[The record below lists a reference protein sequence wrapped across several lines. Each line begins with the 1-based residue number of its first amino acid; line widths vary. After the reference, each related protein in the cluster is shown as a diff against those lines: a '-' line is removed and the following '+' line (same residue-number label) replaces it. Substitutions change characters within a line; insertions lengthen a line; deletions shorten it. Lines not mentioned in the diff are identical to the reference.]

1 MDYSKWRQVAV
12 FMTGEYL
19 HQSFITHF
27 MTEEKKLRPDYIFET
42 SWEICNKIGGIY
54 TVISTKAP
62 GIQKEYHDNY
72 MVIGPDVWKETNRN
86 PDFIEDRFL
95 FKSWREYAESKGL
108 RLRLGRWNIE
118 SKPIAILVDF
128 TPYFQ
133 NKDRVFADF
142 WETYKLDSLA
152 GQWDYVEPALFG
164 YAAAKVIENFY
175 EFNLS
180 AQDRI
185 VALFHEWMTGTGVLY
200 LKKNVPQIGCMFTT
214 HATVLGRAVA
224 GNNLPLY
231 GDFNQYPGEQSAR
244 RFDVISKFSLE
255 KTAAQNAD
263 VYTTVSDITATECA
277 HFLEKPVDLVTPN
290 GFDDGFVPP
299 ENEFHHRREAA
310 RTKVMQ
316 ITQALFNQEM
326 PNDTLLLINSGR
338 YEFRNK
344 GIDLFIDALAKLNT
358 DPELKRQ
365 IVAYIT
371 VPANHKGPDPDL
383 MQRLNTATF
392 DQAIEGVF
400 LTHALHDPENDSIL
414 NKAKKV
420 GLNNKAGD
428 KVKLVFVPSYLNGM
442 DGVFNFS
449 YYELL
454 IGFDLSV
461 FPSYYEPWGYTP
473 LESLAF
479 HIPTIT
485 TSLAGFGLWIKKK
498 VGASDPGAWVIERN
512 DGNENIVS
520 ENISKIILRFAGFNT
535 QQTNEARVMA
545 FEISRIALW
554 DEFIDKYKE
563 AFDIALVKVLQRADL
578 FRNKRPPD
586 LLMSFPQKQDQIPV
600 WHKMLVKPGIPER
613 FNPLK
618 RMSRNL
624 WWCWNPAAKELFA
637 SINPVRWQ
645 QLKQNPISLLESL
658 SVKEMLA
665 LQKDQS
671 FLERMDQVYET
682 FELYMKK
689 RLEKPKDQVAYFS
702 MEYGL
707 HDTVQIF
714 SGGLGVLAG
723 DYLKEASDSN
733 ANMVAIGL
741 LYRYGYFKQTITLF
755 GDQTDSYHPQKFTH
769 MPLKPV
775 RNGNGEWLTIS
786 IVLPGRTLYAK
797 VWKLDVGR
805 IPLYLMDT
813 DIDENNEAD
822 RFITHQLYGG
832 DWENRFKQELLLGVG
847 GIRVINALGLN
858 PSVFH
863 CNEGH
868 AAFIGIERL
877 RNLVQDDKFSFP
889 QAIEIV
895 RASQLFTTHTPV
907 PAGHDS
913 FSENMLRTYIP
924 HYADRLNI
932 SWNTFMNLGRYIED
946 KQDEKFSMSVLATR
960 LSQEMNGVSRI
971 HGQVSRDMFKGM
983 FPGYFSNELYI
994 DYVTNG
1000 VHLPTWA
1007 SSSWMALYANVFGED
1022 FLARQLDREKWNKIQ
1037 EVDNAILWNLR
1048 QEHRKILLDYV
1059 RQRLSE
1065 DLKLRHE
1072 SPKFVFETMDAI
1084 KDNTLTIGFARR
1096 FATYKRAHLLF
1107 TNPDRLALLVNNPER
1122 PVQFIFA
1129 GKAHPADKAGQDLIK
1144 RIVEFSKLPRFAG
1157 KIVFVENYD
1166 MALASKLVQGVD
1178 VWLNTPTRPLEASG
1192 TSGEKA
1198 VMNGVLNFS
1207 VLDGWWAEG
1216 YKKDAGWALT
1226 EERSY
1231 ENQEFQDELD
1241 AENIYNTFE
1250 DEIIPAFY
1258 ERNDAGIPE
1267 KWVQYMKNTIQ
1278 KIAPEFTMHRMLND
1292 YQQKFYNKLIERSD
1306 KLRDNDFEQVRLLSS
1321 WKRKM
1326 LRGWDSIE
1334 IVNVNLPDS
1343 SKRPLRLGEK
1353 FTAEIIVNVNELSA
1367 SDIGIEVLFGNK
1379 VNDEVKTPTAI
1390 EEMNVAGIDGNIV
1403 SFFIEL
1409 PTTQGGV
1416 FDYAIR
1422 MFPKHPLLPHRQDF
1436 NLLKWI
1442 SQTQG

>member
-1 MDYSKWRQVAV
+1 
-12 FMTGEYL
+12 
-19 HQSFITHF
+19 
-27 MTEEKKLRPDYIFET
+27 MTEEKRLHPDYIFET
-42 SWEICNKIGGIY
+42 SWEVCNKIGGIY

-72 MVIGPDVWKETNRN
+72 MLIGPDVWKETDRN
-86 PDFIEDRFL
+86 PDFIEDRYIH
-95 FKSWREYAESKGL
+95 KSWREYAESKGL
-108 RLRLGRWNIE
+108 RLRIGRWNIE

-152 GQWDYVEPALFG
+152 GKWDYIEPALFG

-180 AQDRI
+180 ARDRI
-185 VALFHEWMTGTGVLY
+185 VAVFHEWMTGTGVLY

-214 HATVLGRAVA
+214 HATVLGRAIA

-231 GDFNQYPGEQSAR
+231 SDFSQYPGEQSAR
-244 RFDVISKFSLE
+244 RFDVPSKYSLE

-263 VYTTVSDITATECA
+263 VFTTVSNITATECE

-299 ENEFHHRREAA
+299 ASQFHHRREAA
-310 RTKVMQ
+310 RTKIMQ
-316 ITQALFNQEM
+316 VTQALFNQEM
-326 PNDTLLLINSGR
+326 PDDTLLIVNSGR

-344 GIDLFIDALAKLNT
+344 GIDLYIDALARLN
-358 DPELKRQ
+358 ENKSLSRQ
-365 IVAYIT
+365 IVAYIM
-371 VPANHKGPDPDL
+371 VPANHKGPDTEL

-392 DQAIEGVF
+392 DHTIENVM
-400 LTHALHDPENDSIL
+400 LTHALHDPDNDSIL
-414 NKAKKV
+414 RKAKAAGLTNKAT
-420 GLNNKAGD
+420 D
-428 KVKLVFVPSYLNGM
+428 KVKLVFVPSYLNGA

-485 TSLAGFGLWIKKK
+485 TSLAGFGLWVKEK
-498 VGASDPGAWVIERN
+498 VEHPEPGAWVIERR
-512 DGNENIVS
+512 DGNEDSVS
-520 ENISKIILRFAGFNT
+520 ETICEIMWQFSRFDASQMND
-535 QQTNEARVMA
+535 ARSRA

-554 DEFIDKYKE
+554 DEFIVNYED
-563 AFDIALVKVLQRADL
+563 AFDLALQKVAQRAHL
-578 FRNKRPPD
+578 FHDKQPPD

-624 WWCWNPAAKELFA
+624 WWCWNPPAQELFE
-637 SINPVRWQ
+637 SIHPERWN
-645 QLKQNPISLLESL
+645 QLRQNPIALLESL
-658 SVKEMLA
+658 TVTEMTA
-665 LQKDQS
+665 LQQDES
-671 FLERMDQVYET
+671 FVKRMDDVYEA
-682 FELYMKK
+682 FESYMKK
-689 RLEKPKDQVAYFS
+689 RLEKPKDQIAYFS

-733 ANMVAIGL
+733 VNMVAVGL
-741 LYRYGYFKQTITLF
+741 LYRYGYFKQTITIF
-755 GDQTDSYHPQKFTH
+755 GDQTNSYHPQKFTH

-775 RNGNGEWLTIS
+775 RNGNGEWLKIS
-786 IVLPGRTLYAK
+786 IVLPGRTMYAK

-847 GIRVINALGLN
+847 GIRLINALGLK

-868 AAFIGIERL
+868 AAFIGVERL
-877 RNLVQDDKFSFP
+877 RNLVVEDRFNFS
-889 QAIEIV
+889 QALEIV
-895 RASQLFTTHTPV
+895 RGSQLFTTHTPV

-913 FSENMLRTYIP
+913 FSENILRTYIP

-932 SWNTFMNLGRYIED
+932 SWNSFMNLGRYIED
-946 KQDEKFSMSVLATR
+946 KQDEKFSMSVLASR

-971 HGQVSRDMFKGM
+971 HGEVSREMFKGM
-983 FPGYFSNELYI
+983 FPGYFANELYI

-1007 SSSWMALYANVFGED
+1007 SPQWKNLYAEIFGSD
-1022 FLARQLDREKWNKIQ
+1022 FIDHQLEKERWSRIQ
-1037 EVDNAILWNLR
+1037 EVDSALLWKLK
-1048 QEHRKILLDYV
+1048 QDHRKILLDYI
-1059 RQRLSE
+1059 RKRLNE
-1065 DLKLRHE
+1065 DLKVRQE
-1072 SPKFVFETMDAI
+1072 SPKFAFEIMDAI

-1107 TNPDRLALLVNNPER
+1107 TNPDRLARLVNNPER

-1144 RIVEFSKLPRFAG
+1144 RIIEFSKMPHFAG

-1216 YKKDAGWALT
+1216 YREGAGWALSQ
-1226 EERSY
+1226 ERTY
-1231 ENQEFQDELD
+1231 ENQEFQNELD

-1250 DEIIPAFY
+1250 EQIIPAFY
-1258 ERNDAGIPE
+1258 NRNSDGIPE
-1267 KWVQYMKNTIQ
+1267 KWVQFMKNTIQ
-1278 KIAPEFTMHRMLND
+1278 NIAPRFTMHRMLND
-1292 YQQKFYNKLIERSD
+1292 YQHKFYNKLIERSSM
-1306 KLRDNDFEQVRLLSS
+1306 LSANDYEQARLLSA

-1326 LRGWDSIE
+1326 LRGWESIE
-1334 IVNVNLPDS
+1334 IVSVNLPDS
-1343 SKRPLRLGEK
+1343 TKRPLRLGEK
-1353 FTAEIIVNVNELSA
+1353 FVAEIVVNVNELSA
-1367 SDIGIEVLFGNK
+1367 SDIGLEVLFGHK
-1379 VNDEVKTPTAI
+1379 VDDEVKTTTAI
-1390 EEMNVAGIDGNIV
+1390 EEMDVAGVDGNIV
-1403 SFFIEL
+1403 SFFIEV

-1436 NLLKWI
+1436 NLVKWI
-1442 SQTQG
+1442 SEAQA

>member
-1 MDYSKWRQVAV
+1 
-12 FMTGEYL
+12 
-19 HQSFITHF
+19 
-27 MTEEKKLRPDYIFET
+27 MTEEKKLHPDYIFET
-42 SWEICNKIGGIY
+42 SWEICNKVGGIY

-62 GIQKEYHDNY
+62 GIQKEYRDNY
-72 MVIGPDVWKETNRN
+72 LLIGPDVWKETNSN
-86 PDFIEDRFL
+86 PDFIEDKYL
-95 FKSWREYAESKGL
+95 YKSWREYAESKGL

-128 TPYFQ
+128 TPYFPI
-133 NKDRVFADF
+133 KDRIFADM

-200 LKKNVPQIGCMFTT
+200 LRKNVPQVGCMFTT

-231 GDFNQYPGEQSAR
+231 SEFDQYPGEASAR
-244 RFDVISKFSLE
+244 RFDVVAKFSLE
-255 KTAAQNAD
+255 KAAAQSAD
-263 VYTTVSDITATECA
+263 VFTTVSNITATECQY
-277 HFLEKPVDLVTPN
+277 FLEKPVDLVTPN

-299 ENEFHHRREAA
+299 EKEFYHRRDAA
-310 RTKVMQ
+310 RTKIMQ
-316 ITQALFNQEM
+316 VTQALFNQEM
-326 PNDTLLLINSGR
+326 PEDTLLLINSGR

-344 GIDLFIDALAKLNT
+344 GIDLYIDALAKLNQN
-358 DPELKRQ
+358 PELKRQ

-371 VPANHKGPDPDL
+371 IPANHKGPDIEL
-383 MQRLNTATF
+383 MQRLNNVSF
-392 DQAIEGVF
+392 DKTIEGVF
-400 LTHALHDPENDSIL
+400 LTHALHDAENDSIL
-414 NKAKKV
+414 NKARHA
-420 GLNNKAGD
+420 GLLNKAND

-485 TSLAGFGLWIKKK
+485 TTLAGFGLWIKEKEQ
-498 VGASDPGAWVIERN
+498 VYEPGAWVIERT
-512 DGNENIVS
+512 DGNEVKVTDTIRA
-520 ENISKIILRFAGFNT
+520 IILKFAGFNKKET
-535 QQTNEARVMA
+535 EVARA
-545 FEISRIALW
+545 KAYELSRIALW
-554 DEFIDKYKE
+554 DEFIDNYRQ
-563 AFDIALVKVLQRADL
+563 AYHIALEKVAERADL
-578 FRNKRPPD
+578 FRDKRPPD
-586 LLMSFPQKQDQIPV
+586 MLMSFPQKQDQIPV
-600 WHKMLVKPGIPER
+600 WHKLLVKPGIPDR
-613 FNPLK
+613 FNGLK
-618 RMSRNL
+618 RLSRNL
-624 WWCWNPAAKELFA
+624 WWCWNGAAKDLFE
-637 SINPVRWQ
+637 SINPQRWRE
-645 QLKQNPISLLESL
+645 LKHNPIALLESL
-658 SVKEMLA
+658 SVNEMQK
-665 LQKDQS
+665 LQDNET
-671 FLERMDQVYET
+671 FVENMDKVYEE
-682 FELYMKK
+682 FETYMKK
-689 RLEKPKDQVAYFS
+689 RLERPKDQIAYFS

-733 ANMVAIGL
+733 VNMVAIGL
-741 LYRYGYFKQTITLF
+741 IYRYGYFKQTITLF
-755 GDQTDSYHPQKFTH
+755 GDQDDSYHPQKFTH

-775 RNGNGEWLTIS
+775 RNSNGEWLTIS

-813 DIDENNEAD
+813 DIEENNEAD

-847 GIRVINALGLN
+847 GIRIIHALGLK
-858 PSVFH
+858 PAVFH

-877 RNLVQDDKFSFP
+877 RNLVQEEKFTFP
-889 QAIEIV
+889 QAVEIV
-895 RASQLFTTHTPV
+895 RSTQLFTTHTPV

-932 SWNTFMNLGRYIED
+932 SWNAFMNLGRYVED
-946 KQDEKFSMSVLATR
+946 KLDEKFSMSVLATR

-971 HGQVSRDMFKGM
+971 HGQVSRKMFNGM
-983 FPGYFSNELYI
+983 FPGYFSEELYI

-1007 SSSWMALYANVFGED
+1007 SSAWLELYAKIFGQD
-1022 FLARQLDREKWNKIQ
+1022 FLSNQLDRERWSNIQ
-1037 EVDNAILWNLR
+1037 KVDNATLWQLR
-1048 QEHRKILLDYV
+1048 QDHRKILIDYI
-1059 RQRLSE
+1059 RTRLSE
-1065 DLKLRHE
+1065 DLRLRHE
-1072 SPKFVFETMDAI
+1072 SPKFVFETLDAI
-1084 KDNTLTIGFARR
+1084 DDKTLTIGFARR

-1107 TNPDRLALLVNNPER
+1107 TNPDRLARLVNNLER
-1122 PVQFIFA
+1122 PVQFLFA

-1144 RIVEFSKLPRFAG
+1144 RIVEFSKMPRFAG

-1226 EERSY
+1226 EERTY
-1231 ENQEFQDELD
+1231 ENQQFQDELD
-1241 AENIYNTFE
+1241 AENLYNTFE
-1250 DEIIPAFY
+1250 NEIIPSFY
-1258 ERNDAGIPE
+1258 ERNEKGIPD
-1267 KWVQYMKNTIQ
+1267 KWVQYIKNTIEQ
-1278 KIAPEFTMHRMLND
+1278 IAPEFTMHRMLND
-1292 YQQKFYNKLIERSD
+1292 YQHKFYNKLINRSA
-1306 KLRDNDFEQVRLLSS
+1306 KLFTNDFEQVRQLSS

-1326 LRGWDSIE
+1326 LRGWESIE
-1334 IVNVNLPDS
+1334 IVDVRLPDS

-1353 FTAEIIVNVNELSA
+1353 FVAEIVVNVNELSA
-1367 SDIGIEVLFGNK
+1367 ADIGLEVLFGHK
-1379 VNDEVKTPTAI
+1379 VDDEVKSPVFI
-1390 EEMNVAGIDGNIV
+1390 EEMDVAGIDGSIV

-1416 FDYAIR
+1416 VDYAIR
-1422 MFPKHPLLPHRQDF
+1422 MFPKNPLLPHRQDF
-1436 NLLKWI
+1436 NLIKWI
-1442 SQTQG
+1442 SQPQV